1 MNTIK
6 VSPKTA
12 AYFWRKHFG
21 GAVPQGIAYYIASG
35 IEYAPTVP
43 GVYAVAGASGLTALV
58 VIRKR
63 ETRKQ
68 EAA

>member
-6 VSPKTA
+6 VSPETA

-35 IEYAPTVP
+35 IEYAPTVC
-43 GVYAVAGASGLTALV
+43 GVYAVAGDDGLTALV
-58 VIRKR
+58 VIGKR
-63 ETRKQ
+63 ERKQ

>member
-58 VIRKR
+58 VIK
-63 ETRKQ
+63 EQKSKQ

>member
-1 MNTIK
+1 MNAIK

-21 GAVPQGIAYYIASG
+21 GAVPQGIAYYIASD
-35 IEYAPTVP
+35 IEYAPKVP

-58 VIRKR
+58 VIK
-63 ETRKQ
+63 EQKSKQ